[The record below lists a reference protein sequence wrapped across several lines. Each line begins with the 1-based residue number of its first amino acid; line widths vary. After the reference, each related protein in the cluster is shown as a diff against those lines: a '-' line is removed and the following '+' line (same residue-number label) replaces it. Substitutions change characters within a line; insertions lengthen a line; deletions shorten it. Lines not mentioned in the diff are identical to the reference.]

1 MAGEIAQLARFIDQT
16 GLFLA
21 NGSVTNELHVSLLP
35 GVVWLLGCF
44 MEQRGV
50 KFNG

>member
-1 MAGEIAQLARFIDQT
+1 LTRFIDQT

-21 NGSVTNELHVSLLP
+21 NRAISNKLHVSSLP
-35 GVVWLLGCF
+35 VRFCVLGCF
-44 MEQRGV
+44 MEQSAA

>member
-1 MAGEIAQLARFIDQT
+1 LAGFINQA

-21 NGSVTNELHVSLLP
+21 DRAISNKLHVSSLP
-35 GVVWLLGCF
+35 IRFCLLGCF
-44 MEQRGV
+44 MEQGAG